1 MGQATVRIDGA
12 LVVLTGASGGLGGVL
27 ARAFDA
33 SGARLLLT
41 GRRVDALEKVAGQ
54 LRHAEVLPCDMS
66 DRQQVDALLD
76 RVEDADVL
84 VANAALPAAGALDD
98 FTVAQ
103 LDRALDV
110 NLRTPMLLAKRAA
123 PKMAARGG
131 GHIVLISSMGAKV
144 PASRLSIYAASKYGL
159 RGFGACL
166 RQELAPLGVG
176 VSVVFPGSVDDV
188 GMWPESGAKSKVGTI
203 SSTAVARSVVRAIE
217 QNRAEVDVA
226 PLTVRAASALAHLL
240 PGTYHRLA
248 LRAGADEETASLAA
262 GLRHKR

>member
-1 MGQATVRIDGA
+1 MGRPTVQIDGA
-12 LVVLTGASGGLGGVL
+12 LVVLTGATGGLGGVL
-27 ARAFDA
+27 ARAFDTR
-33 SGARLLLT
+33 GARLLLT
-41 GRRVDALEKVAGQ
+41 GRRIDALEELAGQ

-66 DRQQVDALLD
+66 DRHQVDALLD

-98 FTVAQ
+98 FTVAE

-110 NLRTPMLLAKRAA
+110 NLRTPMLLTQRAA
-123 PKMAARGG
+123 PHMAERGG

-144 PASRLSIYAASKYGL
+144 PASRLSVYAASKYGL

-166 RQELAPLGVG
+166 RQELAPLRVG
-176 VSVVFPGSVDDV
+176 VSVIFPGSVDDV
-188 GMWPESGAKSKVGTI
+188 GMWAESGAKSKAGTI
-203 SSTAVARSVVRAIE
+203 SSAAVARGVLRAIE
-217 QNRAEVDVA
+217 RNRAEVDVA
-226 PLTVRAASALAHLL
+226 PLAVRAVSVLAHHL
-240 PGTYHRLA
+240 PGAYHRLA